1 MAKALD
7 ADDAL
12 QLDRAHLREILA
24 ILRTRTKHDFNGYR
38 KATLLRR
45 IQRRMGLVD
54 TENLGDYATILR
66 SSTNEVG
73 ALANDLMIN
82 VTGFFRDPEAW
93 EALRVSVIAPLVA
106 SKLKGQTV
114 RCWVTACA
122 SGEEAYTLAM
132 LHRRRIDAA
141 ASTST

>member
-1 MAKALD
+1 MRVE

-54 TENLGDYATILR
+54 TEKLSDYAAVLR

-93 EALRVSVIAPLVA
+93 EALRVGVIAPLVA
-106 SKLKGQTV
+106 SKQEGQTDPLLGH
-114 RCWVTACA
+114 RLR
-122 SGEEAYTLAM
+122 E
-132 LHRRRIDAA
+132 RRRGVYARHAARRGIVAA